1 MSDSKNGVELEVV
14 LDGESHK
21 ITLNEGETV
30 LEASLRVGL
39 DAPYSCMS
47 GVCTTCQVTVQ
58 SGDLEMEN
66 NDALSDEEVAQ
77 GNYLACQATHKSNKP
92 IKVKYINEW

>member
-1 MSDSKNGVELEVV
+1 MSDSKNDVELEVV
-14 LDGESHK
+14 LEGESHNL
-21 ITLNEGETV
+21 TLNEGETV

-39 DAPYSCMS
+39 DAPYSCMA

-66 NDALSDEEVAQ
+66 NDALSDEEVKA
-77 GNYLACQATHKSNKP
+77 GNSLACQATAKSNKP
-92 IKVKYINEW
+92 IKVKYINTD